1 MLKESEKRHEWMRLM
16 RRLRKRHERTGL
28 MWRHGR
34 EDHRRG
40 HGRSLSVRN
49 FLKEPGTKGVVVLLT
64 IIVVVEPT
72 ILAAWADVFII
83 SSPTIFVGHVGF

>member
-1 MLKESEKRHEWMRLM
+1 MDEKTIVVGTDARY
-16 RRLRKRHERTGL
+16 
-28 MWRHGR
+28 
-34 EDHRRG
+34 
-40 HGRSLSVRN
+40 SVRN
-49 FLKEPGTKGVVVLLT
+49 FLNEPGTKGVLVLLT

>member
-1 MLKESEKRHEWMRLM
+1 
-16 RRLRKRHERTGL
+16 
-28 MWRHGR
+28 
-34 EDHRRG
+34 
-40 HGRSLSVRN
+40 VRN

>member
-1 MLKESEKRHEWMRLM
+1 MDEKTIVVGTDARY
-16 RRLRKRHERTGL
+16 
-28 MWRHGR
+28 
-34 EDHRRG
+34 
-40 HGRSLSVRN
+40 SVWN